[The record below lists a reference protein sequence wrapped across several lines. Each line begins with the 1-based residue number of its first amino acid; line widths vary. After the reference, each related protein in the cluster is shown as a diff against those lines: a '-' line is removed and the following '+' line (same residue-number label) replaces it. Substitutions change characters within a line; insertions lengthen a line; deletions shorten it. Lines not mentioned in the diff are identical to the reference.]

1 MKCHSLYTLGG
12 LAISTSK
19 HFDCIEGLKKYL
31 WGKKPRI
38 ISLKNSA
45 ELEQNIVNLTTWQHY
60 FYEIIQK
67 RMLFAKVIKKGVGVR
82 IWLMRMRLEQLHTAV
97 APQSHV
103 SDVPK
108 SWEAVLFSKA
118 SF

>member
-1 MKCHSLYTLGG
+1 
-12 LAISTSK
+12 
-19 HFDCIEGLKKYL
+19 
-31 WGKKPRI
+31 
-38 ISLKNSA
+38 
-45 ELEQNIVNLTTWQHY
+45 
-60 FYEIIQK
+60 
-67 RMLFAKVIKKGVGVR
+67 
-82 IWLMRMRLEQLHTAV
+82 MRMRLEQLHTAV